1 LVYIDITPYK
11 IKYGVTLEL
20 MLLGLTLLHFSFLL
34 YLGNY
39 SILSAI
45 TFSIGIVVFLSF
57 KGLLVKENSI
67 KKYFSFFGVKIGK
80 WISISNYKY
89 LILSNINISGALN
102 SRSRSI
108 PTRTKSFT
116 IAMQGENLKRIELYE
131 STNYKECQSKLKLI
145 NSILKIKSID
155 KIEIIKSRNSNK

>member
-20 MLLGLTLLHFSFLL
+20 MLLGLALLLFSFLL

>member
-20 MLLGLTLLHFSFLL
+20 MLLGLALLLFSFLL

-67 KKYFSFFGVKIGK
+67 KKYFSFFGIKIGK

>member
-1 LVYIDITPYK
+1 MVYIDITPYK

-20 MLLGLTLLHFSFLL
+20 MLLGLALLLFSFLL

-67 KKYFSFFGVKIGK
+67 KKYFSFFGIKIGK

-89 LILSNINISGALN
+89 LILSNINISGVLN